1 MHYVEFVTLIALIQF
16 FVFGALVGQ
25 ARGKYGVLAPAIS
38 GHEMFERAYR
48 VQMNT
53 LELLVLL
60 LPGLYLGA
68 TLWSATYT
76 AVAGAVYIVGRIVYW
91 RAYMAEPKSRS
102 LGFALSMGPILVL
115 LVASFIAVV
124 KSML

>member
-1 MHYVEFVTLIALIQF
+1 MHYVELVTLIALIQF
-16 FVFGALVGQ
+16 FVFGAMVGQ

-91 RAYMAEPKSRS
+91 RACMAEPKSRS